1 MPFIAAIIE
10 ARSVA
15 GTALDCDIG
24 PLAAGGRAWN
34 SPAMRQRLDP
44 SRLGPASFAAL
55 FGVLYALAA
64 VPVIA
69 GGLLPLVDYPN
80 HLARMAVLAK
90 LPHDPTLQAF

>member
-1 MPFIAAIIE
+1 
-10 ARSVA
+10 
-15 GTALDCDIG
+15 
-24 PLAAGGRAWN
+24 
-34 SPAMRQRLDP
+34 MRQRLDP
-44 SRLGPASFAAL
+44 SRLGPESFAAL

-90 LPHDPTLQAF
+90 LPHDPTLQAFYALAWRPIPDLAMDVLVPPLLRVMPLFLAA